1 MAKRYLLKR
10 QQLAAE
16 LAKRRHSQ
24 NRWAQ
29 ILGLGRGHLSL
40 LLNGKRPYPA
50 ADTRRKLLDGL
61 SVPFSTLFEIEDVP
75 MPGMD
80 RPRHLAWLQRAA
92 PTIRGSLPMVALLQ
106 DMKFAARSLMARPL
120 FAGIVIAMLALVIS
134 AIVQIRCIPELTY

>member
-10 QQLAAE
+10 HQLAAE

-40 LLNGKRPYPA
+40 LLNGKRPYPST
-50 ADTRRKLLDGL
+50 DTRRKLLDGL

-75 MPGMD
+75 MPGTD
-80 RPRHLAWLQRAA
+80 RPRHLAWLPRSV
-92 PTIRGSLPMVALLQ
+92 PELRGSLPMVALLQ
-106 DMKFAARSLMARPL
+106 DLKFAGRSLMARPL
-120 FAGIVIAMLALVIS
+120 FAAVVVAMLALGIS